1 MQQAQRSASSVL
13 SKASI
18 HPTRPPVSACE
29 DDTALLQRVAA
40 HDRAAFEA
48 LYTQYA
54 PRVSSFLSRLL
65 EHEDLI
71 EEVRNDVMLTIW
83 QQASRFKQTSRLST
97 WIFGIARY
105 KALYARKRSASR
117 PMTYVASE
125 TASQEAI
132 DWDHPETITLRQE
145 HARSLASA
153 VADLPQKQRLM
164 VTLVLGE
171 ELSYQE
177 IATSTGCSVN
187 TVKTRMFYARRRLAA
202 WADERGS

>member
-1 MQQAQRSASSVL
+1 ML
-13 SKASI
+13 KASI
-18 HPTRPPVSACE
+18 HPTSSPVSACE
-29 DDTALLQRVAA
+29 DDNVLLQRIAA
-40 HDRAAFEA
+40 HDCVAFET

-71 EEVRNDVMLTIW
+71 EEVRNDVMLAIW
-83 QQASRFKQTSRLST
+83 QHAGRFRQSSRLST

-117 PMTYVASE
+117 FMAYGASG
-125 TASQEAI
+125 TAAKEAI
-132 DWDHPETITLRQE
+132 DWDHPEAITLRRE
-145 HARSLASA
+145 SVRNLTSA
-153 VADLPQKQRLM
+153 VADLPQKQRLTM
-164 VTLVLGE
+164 TLVLGQG
-171 ELSYQE
+171 LSYQE

-202 WADERGS
+202 WVDESGHGYQITSTK